1 AAGTYSGN
9 VTITSS
15 GASNSPKSIPV
26 TLTVTAAALPTL
38 GVSPLNL
45 SFNYQTGGT
54 APTAQNVSLTSSSGT
69 LSYTTMSSA
78 TWLSA
83 TPASG
88 SAPGSLSVSVSPTG
102 LAAGTY
108 NGTITVTSS
117 GASNSPQKI
126 AVTLAVT

>member
-1 AAGTYSGN
+1 FTTATTATWLAVTPTSGSSGSSVSVSVNPSGLAAGTYSGN

-38 GVSPLNL
+38 AVSPLNL

-69 LSYTTMSSA
+69 LSYTTTSSA
-78 TWLSA
+78 T
-83 TPASG
+83 
-88 SAPGSLSVSVSPTG
+88 
-102 LAAGTY
+102 
-108 NGTITVTSS
+108 
-117 GASNSPQKI
+117 
-126 AVTLAVT
+126 